1 MPGKIDLPDLGR
13 SGLISIHD
21 ATRSLCAVALGS
33 DGSRAWF
40 LIVEGLGARLPLDG
54 ETSGRLMF
62 LAGECAGVLL
72 HRDLPAGG
80 RARARPRFAGW
91 PVLRDI
97 EGREDEEATSRRI
110 GSRFLVARLLR
121 ATVDDDFAIDPK
133 AMAEQVTAVARELTG
148 VPPDD
153 PEQLLWDAVLRGLDR
168 GDWRVLSAATR
179 ALARSVELQGHHHG
193 ARELY
198 EIAHHAAVAGGSLV
212 EAAECA
218 RMLGRLFRWRG
229 EWDEAIRW
237 YEAARAAVRLEA
249 DSATEA
255 VVLDGLASAVRDKGN
270 LPRARELLQEG
281 LLIAQESGDD
291 YALASIHHTF
301 MSVERLSGRLAH
313 AVAHG
318 WRAVNLHPEEEKRHF
333 VLVSLAGC
341 LAEMGELNTAEDS
354 YAIVAERVQRTDW
367 RCAALVM
374 LAHISALRGDRP
386 MFEERL
392 ERHSRAGWRESASTP
407 VHAQTLQY
415 LGLSWLALGETG
427 PARTWL
433 ERARDYA
440 QEHGVNQVYFECE
453 SALAGLDS
461 TGATPAVASVGAE
474 AAEVAPGDPLPAD
487 LAEIRG
493 EIGALRRELA
503 PV

>member
-1 MPGKIDLPDLGR
+1 M
-13 SGLISIHD
+13 
-21 ATRSLCAVALGS
+21 
-33 DGSRAWF
+33 
-40 LIVEGLGARLPLDG
+40 
-54 ETSGRLMF
+54 
-62 LAGECAGVLL
+62 
-72 HRDLPAGG
+72 
-80 RARARPRFAGW
+80 
-91 PVLRDI
+91 
-97 EGREDEEATSRRI
+97 
-110 GSRFLVARLLR
+110 
-121 ATVDDDFAIDPK
+121 
-133 AMAEQVTAVARELTG
+133 
-148 VPPDD
+148 
-153 PEQLLWDAVLRGLDR
+153 
-168 GDWRVLSAATR
+168 
-179 ALARSVELQGHHHG
+179 
-193 ARELY
+193 
-198 EIAHHAAVAGGSLV
+198 
-212 EAAECA
+212 
-218 RMLGRLFRWRG
+218 
-229 EWDEAIRW
+229 
-237 YEAARAAVRLEA
+237 RLEA
-249 DSATEA
+249 DGATEA

-341 LAEMGELNTAEDS
+341 LAEMGELDAAEDS

-392 ERHSRAGWRESASTP
+392 ERLSRAGWRESASTP

-440 QEHGVNQVYFECE
+440 QEHGVNQVLRVRVR
-453 SALAGLDS
+453 ARRAGQH
-461 TGATPAVASVGAE
+461 GGH
-474 AAEVAPGDPLPAD
+474 PGRRFRRSGGCRGGPGGSPPRG